1 MDRLLI
7 KNIGLLQTPEGSFSH
22 KGEAQGQ
29 NLKLKDAAIYAE
41 DGIIKKITSD
51 GKLPEEAEDVI
62 RGFDNG
68 DPACNVIDAEGNS
81 LFEYGDDRLCMYTC
95 ANGWQNIFYVQW
107 QTDGSRPLH
116 QYESFSD

>member
-68 DPACNVIDAEGNS
+68 DPACNVIDAEGKLVKGGKR
-81 LFEYGDDRLCMYTC
+81 LF
-95 ANGWQNIFYVQW
+95 
-107 QTDGSRPLH
+107 
-116 QYESFSD
+116 